1 MASPLRAFKDV
12 SIAFATTAYIQVIN
26 IATGLLAARL
36 LLPEGRGELAELMLW
51 PGLIAELGCLALS
64 DALLYRIASRAG
76 TPRILAG
83 TITWLA
89 LGLCLVLAP
98 LGIALIPWTM
108 ASNHGDVRQAAYW
121 YTPIFFVVYF
131 ASLFAANMF
140 QGALDLKTWNLVRAI
155 VPTCYLAGILVLAS
169 AIAAEAPEF
178 AAANLVAMG
187 LSALVGIALLR
198 RRGWFGLRPDRG
210 EARAMLVYG
219 AKSHASEILHSL
231 RQKLDQVAVAA
242 LMTASDLG
250 LYAVALTVAN
260 GPLILVQTV
269 SNIAFPKIS
278 AQETHGGKVEVFG
291 KYLRLALAMV
301 VAINIVLWIANAWI
315 IPLLFGRPFAA
326 AVLVADV
333 MLLGL
338 VPYTAKL
345 LFSVALKAF
354 DRALAIPRAELWG
367 LAFVAPALFALVPR
381 YGLYGAAASLVMAQV
396 VSALVLGQRLARE
409 LDVHPLQ
416 LMRPTVADLAFV
428 RSLAQRVTGRG

>member
-76 TPRILAG
+76 VPRVLFG
-83 TITWLA
+83 TIAWLGI
-89 LGLCLVLAP
+89 GLCLILIP
-98 LGIALIPWTM
+98 IGMALIPWTM
-108 ASNHGDVRQAAYW
+108 TGHDSDVKLAAYW
-121 YTPIFFVVYF
+121 YTPLFFITYF
-131 ASLFAANMF
+131 ASLFVANMF
-140 QGALDLKTWNLVRAI
+140 QGALDLTTWNIVRAT
-155 VPTCYLAGILVLAS
+155 VPTFYLLGIIALGL
-169 AIAAEAPEF
+169 AIAPEAPEF
-178 AAANLVAMG
+178 AAANLAAMAI
-187 LSALVGIALLR
+187 SATLGIVLLI
-198 RRGWFGLRPDRG
+198 RRGWFGLVPDKA
-210 EARAMLVYG
+210 EARTMLIYG

-242 LMTASDLG
+242 LMAATDLG

-260 GPLILVQTV
+260 GPLILVQTI

-301 VAINIVLWIANAWI
+301 IAINIVLWIANGWI
-315 IPLLFGRPFAA
+315 IPLLFGKPFAD
-326 AVLVADV
+326 AVLVADIL
-333 MLLGL
+333 LLGL

-354 DRALAIPRAELWG
+354 DRALVIPRAELWG
-367 LAFVAPALFALVPR
+367 LAFVAPALFFLVPR
-381 YGLYGAAASLVMAQV
+381 YGLFGAAASLVLAQL

-409 LDVHPLQ
+409 LDVHPMQ
-416 LMRPTVADLAFV
+416 LLRPTVADLDFL
-428 RSLAQRVTGRG
+428 RSIASRVTGRG